1 MKVGLL
7 AVAIAVL
14 VAGPATARVHH
25 FSARHHHVSPLPYGY
40 ATQPQ
45 ISPQLNDPGPQLSL
59 PQPGNPVEQLAP
71 LESTNPGFW
80 SR

>member
-1 MKVGLL
+1 MKISPV

-14 VAGPATARVHH
+14 AAGPATARVHH
-25 FSARHHHVSPLPYGY
+25 LAARHHHVSRLPFGF

-45 ISPQLNDPGPQLSL
+45 IDPQFNDPGPQLYL
-59 PQPGNPVEQLAP
+59 PQGGNPVEQLAP
-71 LESTNPGFW
+71 LQSTNPSFW